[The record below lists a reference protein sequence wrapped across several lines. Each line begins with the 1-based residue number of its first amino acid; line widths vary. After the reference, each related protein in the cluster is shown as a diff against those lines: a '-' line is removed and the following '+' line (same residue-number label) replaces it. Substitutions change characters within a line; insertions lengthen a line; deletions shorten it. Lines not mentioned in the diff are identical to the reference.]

1 MKPVTYYVQ
10 NNQIDRLTEQ
20 FGARLEQLNRHQK
33 LQIRAILTYFVLGK
47 DMMGDE
53 YSINDALIDSSQFLF
68 VDTQEVERCVEILQ
82 SVTVQDAESLQIALV
97 EQCRTG
103 NARLKTSAET
113 ITEDLM
119 QHGIDH
125 ELARQAA
132 YILTTV
138 DSTRVRTKDEQAIID
153 RVHQLV
159 TRG

>member
-1 MKPVTYYVQ
+1 
-10 NNQIDRLTEQ
+10 
-20 FGARLEQLNRHQK
+20 
-33 LQIRAILTYFVLGK
+33 
-47 DMMGDE
+47 MGDE

-68 VDTQEVERCVEILQ
+68 VDTQEVEKCVEILQ
-82 SVTVQDAESLQIALV
+82 GVTVQDAESLQIALV

-113 ITEDLM
+113 ITEDLRR
-119 QHGIDH
+119 HGVDR
-125 ELARQAA
+125 ELATTAA

-138 DSTRVRTKDEQAIID
+138 DSTRERTSDEQATID